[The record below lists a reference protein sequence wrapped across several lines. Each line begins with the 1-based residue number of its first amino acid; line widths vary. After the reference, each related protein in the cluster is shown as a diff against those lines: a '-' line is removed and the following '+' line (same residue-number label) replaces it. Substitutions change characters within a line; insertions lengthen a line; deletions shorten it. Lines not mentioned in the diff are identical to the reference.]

1 MLYFNS
7 TNGFTKNLIKRKKF
21 YFYAI
26 PLQDCVLFSTFGV
39 CNRNS
44 AETAENRTP

>member
-1 MLYFNS
+1 MVKNI
-7 TNGFTKNLIKRKKF
+7 TKNLIKRKKF